1 MVAKK
6 KRNHPDIEELLA
18 RPWCYYCERDFDDLK
33 ILISHQKA
41 KHFKCERCGRR
52 LNTAGGLAVHMNQVH
67 KETLTNVDNSL
78 PNRQGLEVEIFG
90 MEGIPEDIVQ
100 AHQQRIIAVY
110 YQAEAERRA
119 VTGNPGPGVS
129 VNSGQPKKPKFES
142 PAELK
147 KRLAE
152 HKARKS
158 EQVATGACNNISNP
172 PVGSEQNS
180 LIGRSPGAFVGINVL
195 IINSANSLQN
205 APALAQPQASSN
217 GSQVASYASFSQ
229 EPYTQPAVAY
239 QQPFSQQNTFP
250 GPPGTPYQ
258 PQYSPP
264 QQYAGLQPFI
274 SSFSPGQNFTSVP
287 QFGAG
292 SPPPPSNQVNGYQQ
306 TSLQALSPHTG
317 LPNRPPSLPPAP
329 GLPQRPSF
337 GAPVVPSYQMQQLHQ
352 GPHQG
357 GWVGNGL
364 KGHDQKS
371 AMSTAYL
378 LPQGYIG
385 DHSANVISANDH
397 NSGPVRETDDIDE
410 IIRMAEAGIKPPK
423 VIDGVHNKPV
433 SNFSGPAQPQV
444 TEKIDTSKDKTEQDE
459 KKLKKEK
466 PIKMIYT
473 DNLLSPEEKMIMMPR
488 YAFIPD
494 GKPEP
499 KPVDTVEV
507 SDDASMTEA

>member
-119 VTGNPGPGVS
+119 VTGNPGPGGS
-129 VNSGQPKKPKFES
+129 ANSGQPKKPKFES
-142 PAELK
+142 PSELK

-158 EQVATGACNNISNP
+158 EQVAAGACSNINNP
-172 PVGSEQNS
+172 PVAADQNN
-180 LIGRSPGAFVGINVL
+180 LIGLSP
-195 IINSANSLQN
+195 NSFN
-205 APALAQPQASSN
+205 APAIAQPQVN
-217 GSQVASYASFSQ
+217 NTGSQGASYGSFPQ

-239 QQPFSQQNTFP
+239 QQPFSQQSPFP

-258 PQYSPP
+258 SQYSPP
-264 QQYAGLQPFI
+264 QQYAGIQPFT
-274 SSFSPGQNFTSVP
+274 SSFNSGQNFANVP
-287 QFGAG
+287 QFGSG
-292 SPPPPSNQVNGYQQ
+292 SLQQVPNQVNGYQQ
-306 TSLQALSPHTG
+306 TPLQALPPHNG

-357 GWVGNGL
+357 VWAGNGL
-364 KGHDQKS
+364 KSHEQKS
-371 AMSTAYL
+371 AYL

-385 DHSANVISANDH
+385 DHSNSAMMAKDH
-397 NSGPVRETDDIDE
+397 NTGPIRETDDIDE
-410 IIRMAEAGIKPPK
+410 IIRMAEAGIKPQK
-423 VIDGVHNKPV
+423 INDGAINKPL
-433 SNFSGPAQPQV
+433 STFQAPNQPQV
-444 TEKIDTSKDKTEQDE
+444 TDQIDTTKAEKIE

-466 PIKMIYT
+466 SMKMIYS
-473 DNLLSPEEKMIMMPR
+473 DNELSPEEKMVMMPR

-494 GKPEP
+494 EKSELTPM
-499 KPVDTVEV
+499 DTVLV
-507 SDDASMTEA
+507 SGDASIKDA